1 MRVPF
6 KKAVYRD
13 VLERTRGLRIGFFL
27 FSVVLTF
34 GAYNIAIEDQLIR
47 ARVSVWPI
55 VLLAVTF
62 AFFQE
67 LRIHAFHRK
76 KKWEWFLTVPFSKA
90 EWYWTSRLA
99 EITNLAVMV
108 LVMSLEEAFACFMM
122 VWKSRAPEVGM
133 PFVRQAFYAFAAGL
147 LFMGLLSVTRELT
160 HATASFIGL
169 LFMTLVAGYISLEML
184 EVFTEDFTN
193 GFGNLPIYW
202 PTRFCLSER
211 AFMNL
216 DFDALDDIAIVY
228 DTLAIVVAIIV
239 ACGLTFLGSRLAK
252 LSRREFIGAESGNK
266 KLFVVFVSISL
277 ILAFHIFAFAVADGF
292 TPYVF
297 LFVLLFVL
305 IIFLF
310 CRLLKEKSL
319 VRIGKSFLIAV
330 VFFALLIGTS
340 GLTALAGRRLPKKE
354 NVIAVVQNGKFF
366 INPEAVSKAYDEIAT
381 EKKRLADG
389 GKKADKTIS
398 YTVFTKYGRRSYEV
412 PDTKENGL
420 IIETVLEEG
429 PGYRRSQIKYRYEFV
444 EAVLRYGNKPI
455 MGGGI
460 ASQKEYENILS
471 HIPDAYKKEIPVYRV
486 NAFGGLSL
494 CKEKIVTLPDTVPEG
509 SGYEVHM
516 FLVNQAFDSQA
527 QFPFLFADDPELMRY
542 YVEVIQAP
550 RWERIRKILKNAE
563 RYEISMTFEP
573 EAQNDMDSVTAVHS
587 QRNIHY
593 LCWYG
598 EKAEGSGY
606 VYGLRRHK
614 PLPAELT
621 DEVTELLKLSG
632 EISYEGGEYVLAH
645 CYAIG
650 STLNPNGMLNEF
662 LEEPI
667 LLALPKDRVER
678 IFDWVK
684 EQIPEEDEEGGE

>member
-1 MRVPF
+1 MKMPF
-6 KKAVYRD
+6 KKAIYRD

-252 LSRREFIGAESGNK
+252 LSRSEFIGAESGNK

-429 PGYRRSQIKYRYEFV
+429 PGYRSAKIEYRYEFV

-455 MGGGI
+455 MGGDI

-471 HIPDAYKKEIPVYRV
+471 RIPDAYKKEIPVYRV

-542 YVEVIQAP
+542 YIEEIQAP
-550 RWERIRKILKNAE
+550 KWERIRKTIKSAFYCQITLTFDAEFRSKEDVDSAFLK
-563 RYEISMTFEP
+563 RRI
-573 EAQNDMDSVTAVHS
+573 
-587 QRNIHY
+587 IW
-593 LCWYG
+593 C
-598 EKAEGSGY
+598 EGKVGKGFVSSGY
-606 VYGLRRHK
+606 VRGMTK
-614 PLPAELT
+614 KTKMSSELT
-621 DEVTELLKLSG
+621 DEVMEMLNLSG
-632 EISYEGGEYVLAH
+632 EITYAGGEYVLAVIWVYG
-645 CYAIG
+645 YAED
-650 STLNPNGMLNEF
+650 PNGALYE
-662 LEEPI
+662 LDAESI
-667 LLALPKDRVER
+667 LLALPKDRVAS
-678 IFDWVK
+678 IFDRFGNEIPK
-684 EQIPEEDEEGGE
+684 EEE

>member
-444 EAVLRYGNKPI
+444 EAGLRYGNKPI

-471 HIPDAYKKEIPVYRV
+471 RIPNAYKKEIPVYRV

-542 YVEVIQAP
+542 YVEEIQAP
-550 RWERIRKILKNAE
+550 KWERIRKTIKSAFYCQITLTFDAEFRSKEDVDSAFLK
-563 RYEISMTFEP
+563 RRI
-573 EAQNDMDSVTAVHS
+573 
-587 QRNIHY
+587 IW
-593 LCWYG
+593 C
-598 EKAEGSGY
+598 EGKVGKGFVSSGY
-606 VYGLRRHK
+606 VRGMTK
-614 PLPAELT
+614 KTKMSSELT
-621 DEVTELLKLSG
+621 DEVMEMLNLSG
-632 EISYEGGEYVLAH
+632 EITYAGGEYVLAVLWVYG
-645 CYAIG
+645 YAED
-650 STLNPNGMLNEF
+650 PNGALYE
-662 LEEPI
+662 LDAESI
-667 LLALPKDRVER
+667 LLALPKDRVAS
-678 IFDWVK
+678 IFDRFGNEIPK
-684 EQIPEEDEEGGE
+684 EEE

>member
-252 LSRREFIGAESGNK
+252 LSRSEFIGAESGNK

-398 YTVFTKYGRRSYEV
+398 YTVFTKYGSRSYEV

-429 PGYRRSQIKYRYEFV
+429 PGYRSAKIEYRYEFV

-455 MGGGI
+455 MGGDI

-471 HIPDAYKKEIPVYRV
+471 RIPNAYKKEIPVYRV

-542 YVEVIQAP
+542 YVEEIQAP
-550 RWERIRKILKNAE
+550 KWERIRKTIKSAYYCQITLSFDAEFRSKEDVDSAFLK
-563 RYEISMTFEP
+563 RRI
-573 EAQNDMDSVTAVHS
+573 
-587 QRNIHY
+587 IW
-593 LCWYG
+593 C
-598 EKAEGSGY
+598 EGKVGKGFVSSGY
-606 VYGLRRHK
+606 VRGMTK
-614 PLPAELT
+614 KTKMSSELT
-621 DEVTELLKLSG
+621 DEVMEMLNLSG
-632 EISYEGGEYVLAH
+632 EITYAGGEYVLAVLWVYG
-645 CYAIG
+645 YAED
-650 STLNPNGMLNEF
+650 PNGALYE
-662 LEEPI
+662 LDAESI
-667 LLALPKDRVER
+667 LLALPKDRVAS
-678 IFDWVK
+678 IFDRFGN
-684 EQIPEEDEEGGE
+684 EIPEEEE

>member
-252 LSRREFIGAESGNK
+252 LSRSEFIGAESGNK

-429 PGYRRSQIKYRYEFV
+429 PGYRSAKIEYRYEFV

-455 MGGGI
+455 MGGDI

-471 HIPDAYKKEIPVYRV
+471 RIPDAYKKEIPVYRV

-527 QFPFLFADDPELMRY
+527 QFPFLFADDPELMCY
-542 YVEVIQAP
+542 YIEEIQAP
-550 RWERIRKILKNAE
+550 KWERIRKTIKSAYYCQITLSFDAEFRSKEDVDSAFLK
-563 RYEISMTFEP
+563 RRI
-573 EAQNDMDSVTAVHS
+573 
-587 QRNIHY
+587 IW
-593 LCWYG
+593 C
-598 EKAEGSGY
+598 EGKVGKGFVSSGY
-606 VYGLRRHK
+606 VRGMTK
-614 PLPAELT
+614 KTKMSSELT
-621 DEVTELLKLSG
+621 DEVMEMLNLSG
-632 EISYEGGEYVLAH
+632 EITYAGGEYVLAVLWVYG
-645 CYAIG
+645 YAED
-650 STLNPNGMLNEF
+650 PNGALYE
-662 LEEPI
+662 LDAESI
-667 LLALPKDRVER
+667 LLALPKDRVAS
-678 IFDWVK
+678 IFDRFGN
-684 EQIPEEDEEGGE
+684 EIPEEEE

>member
-1 MRVPF
+1 MKMPF
-6 KKAVYRD
+6 KKAIYRD

-252 LSRREFIGAESGNK
+252 LSRSEFIGAESGNK

-340 GLTALAGRRLPKKE
+340 GLTALAGRSLPKKE

-429 PGYRRSQIKYRYEFV
+429 PGYRSAKIEYRYEFV

-455 MGGGI
+455 MGGDI

-471 HIPDAYKKEIPVYRV
+471 RIPDAYKKEIPVYRV

-542 YVEVIQAP
+542 YVEEIQAP
-550 RWERIRKILKNAE
+550 RWERIRKTIKSAFYCQITLTFDAEFRSKEDVDSAFLK
-563 RYEISMTFEP
+563 RRI
-573 EAQNDMDSVTAVHS
+573 
-587 QRNIHY
+587 IW
-593 LCWYG
+593 C
-598 EKAEGSGY
+598 EGKVGKGFVSSGY
-606 VYGLRRHK
+606 VRGMTK
-614 PLPAELT
+614 KTKMSSELT
-621 DEVTELLKLSG
+621 DEVMEMLNLSG
-632 EISYEGGEYVLAH
+632 EITYAGGEYVLAVLWVYG
-645 CYAIG
+645 YAED
-650 STLNPNGMLNEF
+650 PNGALYE
-662 LEEPI
+662 LDAESI
-667 LLALPKDRVER
+667 LLALPKDRVAS
-678 IFDWVK
+678 IFDRLGNEIPK
-684 EQIPEEDEEGGE
+684 EEE